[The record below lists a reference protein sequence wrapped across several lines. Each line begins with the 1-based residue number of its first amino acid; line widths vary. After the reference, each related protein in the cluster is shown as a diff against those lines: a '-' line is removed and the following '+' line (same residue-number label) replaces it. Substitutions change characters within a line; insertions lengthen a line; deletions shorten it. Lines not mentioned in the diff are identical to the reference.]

1 MALLNLGIVAHV
13 DAGKTSLTERL
24 LFEAGAVDRPGS
36 VDAGTTRTDSMELE
50 RRRGITIRAAV
61 TSIRLGDLTVNLLD
75 TPGHPDFIA
84 EVERS
89 LAVLDA
95 AVLVVS
101 SVEGVQPQTVAIWR
115 ALRRIGVPTMF
126 FVNKVDRS
134 GADVDRA
141 VAQLRERLAARPLQ
155 LTTAGGGPLP
165 LDAEP
170 VVEAVAEVD
179 DHLAARWLTGERI
192 GPRHV
197 RRAIRQAVRDGR
209 LSPVACGS
217 AITGAGVPQL
227 RRLLADLFPRGADL
241 FPRGADLFPRDAD
254 LVPRN
259 ADPLPHDAD
268 PLPHD
273 ADPLPHDADLLRH
286 GPAGDGHDAPGD
298 SRGAG
303 SDGPLAGTVFAV
315 DRDER
320 GRRAWLRLWSG
331 RLRVRDRVQLAEGR
345 PQRVT
350 EIAVSEPGGVRVR
363 PSVSAGQIAA
373 VRGLPARIGQHVG
386 DPPRRRLYRFPP
398 ATRQAMVEPVD
409 PAQRLALFAGLAEL
423 ADEDPLVDLRLDDHE
438 AQAVIRLHGE
448 VQKEVIAA
456 LLEDRYGVRARFSGT
471 LTACVERVAG
481 AGAAEDRIGE
491 RGNPYLA
498 GIGLRIEAAP
508 PGHGVEVRPGVEPGR
523 LTPAFI
529 AAIEEGV
536 RAALRQGP
544 HGWPVTDCVVT
555 MTSSQYWPRQSRP
568 HQKFDKSISSVAAD
582 FRNLAPVVVAAAL
595 RESGTRVCQP
605 VERFDLNLPPRT
617 FDAVAAL
624 LGRLGAVIDDTATT
638 GGYLEVGGTL
648 PSSRVP
654 EVVAA
659 LPDLTGGEA
668 VLTTRFDHY
677 APVTGDHPPVLRRRG
692 PDPSDREEW
701 FRAVPR

>member
-1 MALLNLGIVAHV
+1 MNLGIVAHV

-50 RRRGITIRAAV
+50 RRRGITIRSAV

-126 FVNKVDRS
+126 FLNKVDRT
-134 GADVDRA
+134 GADVER
-141 VAQLRERLAARPLQ
+141 VVTQLRERLAARPLV
-155 LTTAGGGPLP
+155 LTTVDGTGGRDARVRAVDLG
-165 LDAEP
+165 AEP
-170 VVEAVAEVD
+170 VVEAVADVD
-179 DHLAARWLTGERI
+179 DALAARWLTGKPV
-192 GPRHV
+192 GVRHV
-197 RRAIRQAVRDGR
+197 RRAVRLAVRGNR
-209 LSPVACGS
+209 LFPVACGS

-227 RRLLADLFPRGADL
+227 RRLLAELIPRGAQ
-241 FPRGADLFPRDAD
+241 G
-254 LVPRN
+254 
-259 ADPLPHDAD
+259 
-268 PLPHD
+268 
-273 ADPLPHDADLLRH
+273 
-286 GPAGDGHDAPGD
+286 
-298 SRGAG
+298 
-303 SDGPLAGTVFAV
+303 DGPLAGTVFAV
-315 DRDER
+315 DRDDH

-331 RLRVRDRVQLAEGR
+331 QLRVRDRVQLAGDR
-345 PQRVT
+345 PRRVT
-350 EIAVSEPGGVRVR
+350 QIAVSEPGGVHVR
-363 PSVSAGQIAA
+363 PSASAGQIAA

-386 DPPRRRLYRFPP
+386 DPPRRHLYRFPP
-398 ATRQAMVEPVD
+398 ATRQALVEAVD

-423 ADEDPLVDLRLDDHE
+423 ADEDPLVDLRLDEHE

-456 LLEDRYGVRARFSGT
+456 LLADRYGVRARFSGT
-471 LTACVERVAG
+471 LTACIERVTG
-481 AGAAEDRIGE
+481 TGDGEDRIKE

-498 GIGLRIEAAP
+498 GVGLRIEAAP
-508 PGHGVEVRPGVEPGR
+508 AGHGVEVRPGVEPGR
-523 LTPAFI
+523 LPPAFV
-529 AAIEEGV
+529 AATEEGV
-536 RAALRQGP
+536 RAALRQGR

-595 RESGTRVCQP
+595 RRAGTRVCQP
-605 VERFDLNLPPRT
+605 IERFDVNLPHET

-624 LGRLGAVIDDTATT
+624 LGRLGAVIDDTTT
-638 GGYLEVGGTL
+638 AGGYLEVSGTL

-668 VLTTRFDHY
+668 VLTTHFDHY
-677 APVTGDHPPVLRRRG
+677 APVAGDHPPALRRRG
-692 PDPSDREEW
+692 PDPADREEW

>member
-1 MALLNLGIVAHV
+1 MLNLGIVAHV

-126 FVNKVDRS
+126 FLNKVDRA
-134 GADVDRA
+134 GADVER
-141 VAQLRERLAARPLQ
+141 VVTQLRDRLAARPLV
-155 LTTAGGGPLP
+155 LSTVDGPGGRDARVRAVELG
-165 LDAEP
+165 AEP
-170 VVEAVAEVD
+170 VVEAVADVD
-179 DHLAARWLTGERI
+179 DALAARWLTGEPV

-197 RRAIRQAVRDGR
+197 RRAIRQAVRGGR

-227 RRLLADLFPRGADL
+227 RHILAGLLPRGA
-241 FPRGADLFPRDAD
+241 RG
-254 LVPRN
+254 
-259 ADPLPHDAD
+259 
-268 PLPHD
+268 
-273 ADPLPHDADLLRH
+273 
-286 GPAGDGHDAPGD
+286 
-298 SRGAG
+298 
-303 SDGPLAGTVFAV
+303 DGPLAGTVFAV
-315 DRDER
+315 DRDGH

-331 RLRVRDRVQLAEGR
+331 QLRVRDRVQLTGNR

-350 EIAVSEPGGVRVR
+350 EIAVSEPDGVRVR
-363 PSVSAGQIAA
+363 PSATAGQIAA
-373 VRGLPARIGQHVG
+373 VRGLEARIGQHVG
-386 DPPRRRLYRFPP
+386 DPPRRHLYRFPP
-398 ATRQAMVEPVD
+398 PTRQALVEAVD

-423 ADEDPLVDLRLDDHE
+423 ADEDPLVDLRLDEHE

-471 LTACVERVAG
+471 LTACIERVAG
-481 AGAAEDRIGE
+481 TGTAEDRIRE

-498 GIGLRIEAAP
+498 GIGLRIEAAEA
-508 PGHGVEVRPGVEPGR
+508 GHGIEVRPGIEPGR
-523 LTPAFI
+523 LTPAFV

-536 RAALRQGP
+536 RAALRQGR

-595 RESGTRVCQP
+595 RRAGTRVCQP
-605 VERFDLNLPPRT
+605 IERFDLNLPPTT

-624 LGRLGAVIDDTATT
+624 LGRLGAVIDDTTTT

-654 EVVAA
+654 AVVAA

-677 APVTGDHPPVLRRRG
+677 APVTTDDPPVLARRG
-692 PDPSDREEW
+692 PDPADREEW